1 MDANQTRFHLLLG
14 QRDWART
21 AVPSDSGIFQIPNSK
36 FEWDNGNQELRLRSE
51 LFRFK
56 AAPRDDPPRQDDRR
70 GAAADS
76 YDNWFW
82 IGTNRDE
89 IRVRSSGELAPTHFW
104 SASDAAA
111 PALSSAAT
119 FQPVDPVSAI
129 PPRPYRGLAITE
141 DHYLV
146 VGTIAPAGLLV
157 FDLFGG
163 GTPRM
168 ICWPTEIAF
177 APFDIVPRR
186 GGGVWILDREN
197 KRFWALDRALR
208 AITNEQSEQTL
219 RKAEEEIFQPTEGEP
234 RISTARTFPQGVAL
248 EPASP
253 IQAQDPVAIEA
264 LSDGSV
270 LILDAPARETSR
282 VLRYRF
288 ATWLGEVELDFPAYD
303 FAFAAGRL
311 YIASAEGNQSYAFI
325 LGDLTAQS
333 LSLSMVEEYFPMRR
347 FGGKALVAANDRA
360 YYDFGERWLPL
371 VAQSQPRFAIE
382 GIYQTSTWRDGA
394 ERLGFDGRDP
404 QCVWHR
410 LILDACL
417 PPTSAVQVWSRA
429 ADDEDELS
437 RTAWQ
442 AEPSP
447 VRRSTGSELPF
458 VPAPVSQNRGTFEL
472 LLQNAKGRYLQL
484 QLRLTG
490 NGQVTPRLHALRVYY
505 PRFSYLEHYLPAVY
519 REDASSAS
527 FLDRFL
533 ANLEGTNTAIEDRIA
548 AVQMLFDVRSV
559 PADALSWLASW
570 YGVVFDPN
578 WDEMRQRLFLA
589 YAMEF
594 FRWRGT
600 ARGLK
605 MALRLA
611 FEEQPDDHIFDPPG
625 KECRCADRYRIV
637 EKFLTREFPPVEL
650 GDPTA
655 VVTGPSLAPGT
666 GRWLPE
672 HGAAALHAR
681 YKTATGQETFT
692 FTPLPD
698 ANQEAARVAFA
709 ESELGFVPS
718 DPTEEIAAWSAYQTR
733 AGVSASPLPE
743 NEPTDTTI
751 DDLWRAYQTSSAP
764 QPYGVQRKM
773 WQQFLVRRYLSVTKL
788 NEAHETDWKSFDIV
802 GYPFELPENLA
813 RLQDWFEFEAHVLP
827 TLAAAHRFTV
837 LLPVTRTTATSDAD
851 RRRDLA
857 LAGRIIELE
866 KPAHTIFDV
875 KFFWAYFRVGEARL
889 GADTVLGLG
898 SRDPAL
904 LPRPVVLGE
913 SYLSESLIDAGP
925 PPSGPGRIITGR
937 DRLNRKPTT

>member
-21 AVPSDSGIFQIPNSK
+21 ATPNANGIFPVPNSK
-36 FEWDNGNQELRLRSE
+36 FEWDDLRHELRLRSD

-56 AAPRDDPPRQDDRR
+56 AAPRDDAPTQDERR

-76 YDNWFW
+76 YFNWFW
-82 IGTNRDE
+82 IGANRDE
-89 IRVRSSGELAPTHFW
+89 IRVRSSGQTAPAHFW

-111 PALSSAAT
+111 PVAPSKQT
-119 FQPVDPVSAI
+119 FQPVQPPPAI
-129 PPRPYRGLAITE
+129 PARTYSGLAVTE

-146 VGTIAPAGLLV
+146 VGTLAPAGLLV

-163 GTPRM
+163 GPPRV
-168 ICWPTEIAF
+168 ICWSDTATIPF
-177 APFDIVPRR
+177 APFDMVPRP

-197 KRFWALDRALR
+197 KRFWGLDRSLR
-208 AITNEQSEQTL
+208 VITNQQSEQTL
-219 RKAEEEIFQPTEGEP
+219 REAEDEIFQPTEGEP
-234 RISTARTFPQGVAL
+234 RTWPAHTFPEGVL
-248 EPASP
+248 LPLGSP
-253 IQAQDPVAIEA
+253 VHAQDPVAIEA
-264 LSDGSV
+264 LADGSV
-270 LILDAPARETSR
+270 LILDAPKDEISR

-288 ATWLGEVELDFPAYD
+288 AEPLGEKELDFTAYD
-303 FAFAAGRL
+303 FAFAAKRL
-311 YIASAEGNQSYAFI
+311 YIASAEGNQAYAFTI
-325 LGDLTAQS
+325 GDLTAPLS
-333 LSLSMVEEYFPMRR
+333 LSLAEEYFPMRR
-347 FGGKALVAANDRA
+347 FGGKALVAANDRV

-371 VAQSQPRFAIE
+371 VAQSQPVFAIE

-394 ERLGFDGRDP
+394 ERIGFDGRDP

-410 LILDACL
+410 LMVDGCL
-417 PPTSAVQVWSRA
+417 SPGADVQVWSRA
-429 ADDEDELS
+429 ADDESELS

-442 AEPSP
+442 AEPP
-447 VRRSTGSELPF
+447 LVRRRNGSELPF
-458 VPAPVSQNRGTFEL
+458 VPAPISQNRGTFEL
-472 LLQNAKGRYLQL
+472 LLQNARGRYLQL

-490 NGQVTPRLHALRVYY
+490 NGRVSPRLHALRVYY

-519 REDASSAS
+519 REDATSAS

-533 ANLEGTNTAIEDRIA
+533 ANLEGTNTAMEDRIA
-548 AVQMLFDVRSV
+548 TVQMLFDVRSA

-570 YGVVFDPN
+570 YGMVFDPN

-589 YAMEF
+589 HAMEF

-600 ARGLK
+600 VRGLK

-611 FEEQPDDHIFDPPG
+611 FEQEPDAHIFDPPG
-625 KECRCADRYRIV
+625 AECRCADRYRIV
-637 EKFLTREFPPVEL
+637 EKFLTRQFPPVEL

-655 VVTGPSLAPGT
+655 VATGPSFAPT
-666 GRWLPE
+666 IGRWLPE
-672 HGAAALHAR
+672 YGAAALHAR
-681 YKTATGQETFT
+681 YKEATGKDTFI
-692 FTPLPD
+692 FTPLDDPND
-698 ANQEAARVAFA
+698 EAARVAFA
-709 ESELGFVPS
+709 QSELGFVPS
-718 DPTEEIAAWSAYQTR
+718 DPTEEVAAWLSYQH
-733 AGVSASPLPE
+733 GNDPVPLPE
-743 NEPTDTTI
+743 TEPTDTAL
-751 DDLWRAYQTSSAP
+751 DGLWRAYQTFSAP

-788 NEAHETDWKSFDIV
+788 NAAHETDWKCFDTV
-802 GYPFELPENLA
+802 AYPFELPENLS
-813 RLQDWFEFEAHVLP
+813 RLQDWYEFEAHVLP

-857 LAGRIIELE
+857 LASRIIELE

-875 KFFWAYFRVGEARL
+875 KFFWAHFRVGEARL

-898 SRDPAL
+898 GRDPAL

-937 DRLNRKPTT
+937 DRVDRKTTT

>member
-1 MDANQTRFHLLLG
+1 MDANQTCFHLLLG

-21 AVPSDSGIFQIPNSK
+21 ATPSDNGIFPIPNTK
-36 FEWDNGNQELRLRSE
+36 FEWDNVNQELRLRSE

-56 AAPRDDPPRQDDRR
+56 AAPRDDPPTQDDRR

-76 YDNWFW
+76 YNNWFW
-82 IGTNRDE
+82 IGANRDE
-89 IRVRSSGELAPTHFW
+89 IRVRSSGETAPAHFW
-104 SASDAAA
+104 SASDAV
-111 PALSSAAT
+111 PPVPSSAEI
-119 FQPVDPVSAI
+119 FQPVEQPPAI
-129 PPRPYRGLAITE
+129 LPRTYSGLAVTE

-146 VGTIAPAGLLV
+146 VGTLAPAGLLV

-168 ICWPTEIAF
+168 ICWPTEIPF
-177 APFDIVPRR
+177 APFDMVPRP
-186 GGGVWILDREN
+186 GGGVWILDRDN
-197 KRFWALDRALR
+197 KRFWGLDRALQV
-208 AITNEQSEQTL
+208 ITNEQFEQTL
-219 RKAEEEIFQPTEGEP
+219 HEAEEEIFQPREGEP
-234 RISTARTFPQGVAL
+234 RTSAARTFPQGIAL
-248 EPASP
+248 EPGSP
-253 IQAQDPVAIEA
+253 IQALDPVAIEA
-264 LSDGSV
+264 LADGSV
-270 LILDAPARETSR
+270 LILDAPAGETTR

-288 ATWLGEVELDFPAYD
+288 ATSLGEVELDFPAYD
-303 FAFAAGRL
+303 FALAAGRL
-311 YIASAEGNQSYAFI
+311 YVASAGGNQSYAFT
-325 LGDLTAQS
+325 LGDLTAPS
-333 LSLSMVEEYFPMRR
+333 LSLSLVEEYFPMRR
-347 FGGKALVAANDRA
+347 FGGKALVAANNRV

-371 VAQSQPRFAIE
+371 VKQSQPVFAIE
-382 GIYQTSTWRDGA
+382 GIYQTSTWRDDA

-410 LILDACL
+410 LMLDACL
-417 PPTSAVQVWSRA
+417 PPATAIQVWSRA
-429 ADDEDELS
+429 ADDEDELF

-442 AEPSP
+442 AEPSL
-447 VRRSTGSELPF
+447 VRRPNGSELPF
-458 VPAPVSQNRGTFEL
+458 LAAPISQNRGTFEL

-490 NGQVTPRLHALRVYY
+490 DGRVTPRLHALRLYY
-505 PRFSYLEHYLPAVY
+505 PRFSYLERYLPAVY
-519 REDASSAS
+519 REDATSAS

-548 AVQMLFDVRSV
+548 AVQMLFDVRSA
-559 PADALSWLASW
+559 PTDALSWLASW

-578 WDEMRQRLFLA
+578 WDETRQRLFLA

-600 ARGLK
+600 VRGLK

-611 FEEQPDDHIFDPPG
+611 LEEEPDAHIFDPPG

-637 EKFLTREFPPVEL
+637 EKFLTRQFPPVEL
-650 GDPTA
+650 GDPSA
-655 VVTGPSLAPGT
+655 VGTGPSFAPKT

-681 YKTATGQETFT
+681 YKEATGKDIFT
-692 FTPLPD
+692 FTPEKD
-698 ANQEAARVAFA
+698 ANDEAARVAFA
-709 ESELGFVPS
+709 QSELGFLPS
-718 DPTEEIAAWSAYQTR
+718 DPTEEIAAWSSYQHSDSP
-733 AGVSASPLPE
+733 VPLPE
-743 NEPTDTTI
+743 SEPTDTAV
-751 DDLWRAYQTSSAP
+751 DDLWRAYQTFSAP

-773 WQQFLVRRYLSVTKL
+773 WQQFLARRYLSVTKL
-788 NEAHETDWKSFDIV
+788 NEAHETDWKSFDTV
-802 GYPFELPENLA
+802 AYPFELPENLA

-837 LLPVTRTTATSDAD
+837 LLPVTSTTATTDAD

-857 LAGRIIELE
+857 LASRIIELE

-875 KFFWAYFRVGEARL
+875 KFFWAHFRVGEARL

-937 DRLNRKPTT
+937 DRVDRKTTT